1 MVGKGVS
8 RTILNEVPFPL
19 FLEGTLGVDVGPGSD
34 GVLVGA
40 LTKQAVDK
48 FLAKDGP
55 AYTDETTGANN
66 ATAND
71 MHLWPASPDV
81 GDAAVFVQAEKF
93 CEILLTIGT
102 KMVSAVYTAIW
113 EYSKGDG
120 TYGTLTPTL
129 DETSDG
135 TQGPFTVDAT
145 GAKRMCFV
153 PPADWAA
160 ETVIIT
166 PAEGET
172 PAVTTTGYTVRAR
185 ITAFTSITTVPL
197 GSRVYLTEFKTAVG
211 DGLKLPVKGTVDR
224 ATWFV
229 STLSAA
235 NADSKILLLNLT
247 RGTFA
252 LVTLTKAL
260 TVGEATGLGL
270 GFAIGDELAI
280 KQIAEDGTTEFADVQ
295 LYLHLL
301 N

>member
-1 MVGKGVS
+1 MGVGKGVS

-40 LTKQAVDK
+40 LTKQAVDR
-48 FLAKDGP
+48 FLAKDG
-55 AYTDETTGANN
+55 AVYTNETTGANN

-71 MHLWPASPDV
+71 MHLWPASPAV
-81 GDAAVFVQAEKF
+81 GDAAVFVQEEKF

-120 TYGTLTPTL
+120 TYGELTPTI

-135 TQGPFTVDAT
+135 TQGPFSVDAT

-160 ETVIIT
+160 ETIT
-166 PAEGET
+166 ISEG
-172 PAVTTTGYTVRAR
+172 VTFTGYTVRAR

-197 GSRVYLTEFKTAVG
+197 GTRVYLTEFKTAVG
-211 DGLKLPVKGTVDR
+211 DGLKLPTKGTVNR
-224 ATWFV
+224 LTWFC
-229 STLSAA
+229 STTSAA
-235 NADSKILLLNLT
+235 NGDSKLLLLNLT
-247 RGTFA
+247 RGTCA
-252 LVTLTKAL
+252 VVTLTKA
-260 TVGEATGLGL
+260 TVVGEVTGLGL

-295 LYLHLL
+295 AYLHLT